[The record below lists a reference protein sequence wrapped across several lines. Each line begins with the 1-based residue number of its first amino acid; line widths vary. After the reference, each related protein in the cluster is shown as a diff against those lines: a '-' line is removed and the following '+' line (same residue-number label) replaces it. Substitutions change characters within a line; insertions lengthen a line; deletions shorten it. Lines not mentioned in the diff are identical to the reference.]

1 MKLHLTQD
9 ASQYLFTAYGEG
21 YVAVNGRRFESGL
34 VVCPDRLLETWAPRN
49 FSELTESH
57 FSALAELTPEIVL
70 LGTGQR
76 LRFPDP
82 RLTRALAQARIGFE
96 AMDTYAAART
106 YNILVAE
113 GRKVAAALI
122 L

>member
-1 MKLHLTQD
+1 MKLHLTQG
-9 ASQYLFTAYGEG
+9 ANQYLFTAYGDG
-21 YVAVNGRRFESGL
+21 YVAVNGQRFESSL
-34 VVCPDRLLETWAPRN
+34 VVCPDQLLETWSPRD
-49 FSELTESH
+49 FGALTEAH
-57 FSALAELTPEIVL
+57 FAALVELAPEIVL
-70 LGTGQR
+70 LGTGQT
-76 LRFPDP
+76 LRFPHP
-82 RLTRALAQARIGFE
+82 RLTQALARAHIGFE